1 MRKKLFSMVLLLA
14 VAMVSFVSCSNDDG
28 GTPKLA
34 PSIVQSEQTS
44 ENPITL
50 AFSWTDV
57 EASSYTYELSTETDG
72 QKTVVTSGT
81 TDRTSVEIVASNTIN
96 LSFYTK

>member
-34 PSIVQSEQTS
+34 PLNCS
-44 ENPITL
+44 
-50 AFSWTDV
+50 
-57 EASSYTYELSTETDG
+57 
-72 QKTVVTSGT
+72 K
-81 TDRTSVEIVASNTIN
+81 
-96 LSFYTK
+96 